1 MSQSE
6 TPEVGVEAL
15 SPQEIQQLVRAVL
28 ADGRVVEEQELERVV
43 GWAHQV
49 RVDATLLG
57 LVLSKQLG
65 VAFAD
70 GAAEP
75 KFWIRGERSESSL
88 RSGAA

>member
-6 TPEVGVEAL
+6 VGAEAL
-15 SPQEIQQLVRAVL
+15 SAEEVQALVRAVL

-65 VAFAD
+65 MAFAD
-70 GAAEP
+70 GASEP
-75 KFWIRGERSESSL
+75 KFWIRGERSKPSL